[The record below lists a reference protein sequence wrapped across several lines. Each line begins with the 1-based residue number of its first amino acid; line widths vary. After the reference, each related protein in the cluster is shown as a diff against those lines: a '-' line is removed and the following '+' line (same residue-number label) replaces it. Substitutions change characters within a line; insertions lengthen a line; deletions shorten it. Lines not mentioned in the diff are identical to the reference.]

1 MNTLTDVLKYLLQI
15 SPVREESD
23 LNKGMQILENSR
35 EKLDALVA
43 KIEDKAETAESPTA
57 TTPVAT
63 PGATIPAVPTAAPI
77 TATVAGL

>member
-23 LNKGMQILENSR
+23 LNKGMQILEDSR

-63 PGATIPAVPTAAPI
+63 PGVTIPAVPAAAPI